1 MPSQYDPNI
10 LVFAFKGVPAR
21 ISFAELKGKAENLE
35 ARYGLPFTRYVNRL
49 RAMNPCTP
57 EELIVAG

>member
-1 MPSQYDPNI
+1 
-10 LVFAFKGVPAR
+10 LKTR
-21 ISFAELKGKAENLE
+21 AEHLE
-35 ARYGLPFTRYVNRL
+35 MRLGLPVTRYVNRL

>member
-1 MPSQYDPNI
+1 MPALYDPNI
-10 LVFAFKGVPAR
+10 LVFALKGVRNR
-21 ISFAELKGKAENLE
+21 IAFDELRKKAGELE
-35 ARYGLPFTRYVNRL
+35 TRYALPFGRYVNRL